1 MMKTFILRTFA
12 GAGILLCGLT
22 ANAQPQ
28 YRYDRYY
35 GTNDDNRA
43 LWRIQSD
50 LDRAAANTWN
60 HEDRYRLSAAK
71 QEVSDVRNDL
81 SAGRVDNRELNQA
94 IRALRQ
100 ALNSSNL
107 TMRDREILEND
118 LSRLRSLRMQSGYR
132 DLR

>member
-1 MMKTFILRTFA
+1 MMKKFILRTFA

-28 YRYDRYY
+28 YRYDRYS
-35 GTNDDNRA
+35 GTDDYNRT
-43 LWRIQSD
+43 LWRVQSN

-60 HEDRYRLSAAK
+60 HDDRYRLSTAR
-71 QEVSDVRNDL
+71 QEVIDVRNDL

-94 IRALRQ
+94 IRALRH
-100 ALNSSNL
+100 ALNNSNL
-107 TMRDREILEND
+107 TRRDREILEND